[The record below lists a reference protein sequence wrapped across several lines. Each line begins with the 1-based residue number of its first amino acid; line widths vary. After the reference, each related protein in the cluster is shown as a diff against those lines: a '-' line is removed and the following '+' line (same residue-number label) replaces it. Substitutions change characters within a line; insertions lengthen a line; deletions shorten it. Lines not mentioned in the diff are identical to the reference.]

1 MMRSLMETEVR
12 LKMNSEQ
19 LLPKLPVD
27 DWVEKLVVFLIE
39 DFPMIFS
46 AISDAV
52 SWMIKGLVS
61 LLSIGPPIVV
71 ILILALLSWWIVN
84 WRLGLF
90 TLIGLGLI
98 DNLGY
103 WSETIDTLALILIS
117 VIFSI
122 VIGVPIGIWMSQRNA
137 VQTIVTPILDFMQTM
152 PAFVYLIPAV
162 VFFSLGVVPGV
173 IATII
178 FAMPPTVRLT
188 NLGIRQVDEE
198 LIEAANAFG
207 ATTGQRLFKVQLP
220 LATPTIM
227 AGINQT
233 IMLSLSMV
241 VVASLVG
248 APGLGTIVYRSIT
261 QVDIGMG
268 FESGLALVI
277 LAMVLD
283 RMTQGK
289 PKRQKA

>member
-1 MMRSLMETEVR
+1 MGVR
-12 LKMNSEQ
+12 KSMNNQEA
-19 LLPKLPVD
+19 LLPKIPLGE
-27 DWVEKLVVFLIE
+27 WIEALVSFLKQY
-39 DFPMIFS
+39 FPLLFK
-46 AISDAV
+46 AISNGIDTL
-52 SWMIKGLVS
+52 MKGLVS
-61 LLSIGPPIVV
+61 ILSIGPPYVFIIV
-71 ILILALLSWWIVN
+71 LAILSWLIVN

-90 TLIGLGLI
+90 TLIGLGI
-98 DNLGY
+98 IENLGY

-117 VIFSI
+117 VFFS
-122 VIGVPIGIWMSQRNA
+122 VLIGVPIGIWMSQKRS

-152 PAFVYLIPAV
+152 PAFVYLIPSV

-173 IATII
+173 IATIV

-188 NLGIRQVDEE
+188 NLGIRQVDAE

-207 ATTGQRLFKVQLP
+207 ATTSQRLMKVQLP

-241 VVASLVG
+241 VIASLVG

-261 QVDIGMG
+261 QVNIGMG

-289 PKRQKA
+289 RKAQ

>member
-1 MMRSLMETEVR
+1 MEMGVLILMNN
-12 LKMNSEQ
+12 LAII
-19 LLPKLPVD
+19 LPKVPLD
-27 DWVEKLVVFLIE
+27 DWIEALVAFLKKYFTFVFKT
-39 DFPMIFS
+39 
-46 AISDAV
+46 ISSGIDAL
-52 SWMIKGLVS
+52 MKGLVS
-61 LLSIGPPIVV
+61 VLSIGPPYVLIIV
-71 ILILALLSWWIVN
+71 LALLALIIVN

-90 TLIGLGLI
+90 TFIGLGLI
-98 DNLGY
+98 ENLGY
-103 WSETIDTLALILIS
+103 WPETIDTLALILIS
-117 VIFSI
+117 VFISI
-122 VIGVPIGIWMSQRNA
+122 LIGVPIGIWMSQKRA
-137 VQTIVTPILDFMQTM
+137 VQMIVTPILDFMQTM
-152 PAFVYLIPAV
+152 PAFVYLIPSV

-173 IATII
+173 IATIV
-178 FAMPPTVRLT
+178 FSMPPTVRLT
-188 NLGIRQVDEE
+188 NLGIRQVDPE
-198 LIEAANAFG
+198 LIEASNAFG
-207 ATTGQRLFKVQLP
+207 ATTGQRLMKVQLP

>member
-1 MMRSLMETEVR
+1 
-12 LKMNSEQ
+12 MNKGDA
-19 LLPKLPVD
+19 LLPKVPLGEWIEALVTFLKQHLPLLFKTISNGID
-27 DWVEKLVVFLIE
+27 FLT
-39 DFPMIFS
+39 
-46 AISDAV
+46 
-52 SWMIKGLVS
+52 KGLVS
-61 LLSIGPPIVV
+61 ILSIGPPYLLIIV
-71 ILILALLSWWIVN
+71 LALLSWFIVN

-90 TLIGLGLI
+90 TLIGLGFI
-98 DNLGY
+98 ENLGY

-117 VIFSI
+117 VFFSVI
-122 VIGVPIGIWMSQRNA
+122 IGVPIGIWMSQKRS

-152 PAFVYLIPAV
+152 PAFVYLIPSV

-173 IATII
+173 IATIV

-188 NLGIRQVDEE
+188 NLGIRQVDAE

-207 ATTGQRLFKVQLP
+207 ATTGQRLLKVQLP

-241 VVASLVG
+241 VIASLVG

-261 QVDIGMG
+261 QVNIGMG

-283 RMTQGK
+283 RMTQGRK
-289 PKRQKA
+289 KAH

>member
-1 MMRSLMETEVR
+1 
-12 LKMNSEQ
+12 MNNES
-19 LLPKLPVD
+19 LLPKIPLGE
-27 DWVEKLVVFLIE
+27 WVESLVSFLKAY
-39 DFPMIFS
+39 FPMVFS

-52 SWMIKGLVS
+52 DWMTKGLVTI
-61 LLSIGPPIVV
+61 LSIGPPIV
-71 ILILALLSWWIVN
+71 LILVLTILSWLIVN
-84 WRLGLF
+84 WRLALF

-98 DNLGY
+98 ENLGY
-103 WSETIDTLALILIS
+103 WAETIDTLALILIA
-117 VIFSI
+117 VLFSI
-122 VIGVPIGIWMSQRNA
+122 VIGVPIGIWMSQKNT

-188 NLGIRQVDEE
+188 NLGIRQVDGE

-289 PKRQKA
+289 QKAK